1 MLKLAAVMVPDSD
14 VPWFRVTPRSINTL
28 NVCAR
33 ALQSFLIDAA
43 DDGLELRL
51 LNGQVANAVA

>member
-1 MLKLAAVMVPDSD
+1 MVPDSD
-14 VPWFRVTPRSINTL
+14 VPWFRVTPRSIDTL

-43 DDGLELRL
+43 DDGLDLRL